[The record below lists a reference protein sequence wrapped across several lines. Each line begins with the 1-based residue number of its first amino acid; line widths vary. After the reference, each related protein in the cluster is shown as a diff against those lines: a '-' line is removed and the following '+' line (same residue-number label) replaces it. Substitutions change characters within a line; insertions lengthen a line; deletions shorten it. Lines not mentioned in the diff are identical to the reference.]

1 MDSQIDGAVEMSV
14 PRDVLLSMSQY
25 MNGIDNLVKSNQQWE
40 RANEQVL
47 TGRKGMIITVSVQ

>member
-1 MDSQIDGAVEMSV
+1 VDSQIDGAVEMSV

>member
-1 MDSQIDGAVEMSV
+1 VDSQIDGAVEMSV

-47 TGRKGMIITVSVQ
+47 TGRKGMIITVPVQ